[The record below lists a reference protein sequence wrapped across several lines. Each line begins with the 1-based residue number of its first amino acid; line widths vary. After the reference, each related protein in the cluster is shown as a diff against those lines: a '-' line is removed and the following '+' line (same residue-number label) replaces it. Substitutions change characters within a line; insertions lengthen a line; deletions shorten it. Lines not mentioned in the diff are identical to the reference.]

1 MSMCRVVSCVVGR
14 GCLLW
19 PVCSLG
25 KILLAFALLHFVSPR
40 PNLPVTPGI
49 AWLPT
54 SKVILKI
61 LQARLQ
67 QYMNWELPDA
77 QAGFRK
83 VRGNR
88 IKLLTSVGS
97 KKKQKSS
104 RKTSISAS
112 LTLLKPLTVWI
123 TTNHGKFFEMGI
135 PDYHTHLLRNLY
147 AGQEATV
154 GTGHWTTD
162 WFKIG
167 KEVHQ
172 GCILPPSLFNLYA
185 EYIMWNAGLDEAQA
199 GIKVAKWRVK
209 KLA

>member
-54 SKVILKI
+54 SKVILKM
-61 LQARLQ
+61 LQARLRTSS
-67 QYMNWELPDA
+67 WELPDA

-97 KKKQKSS
+97 WKKQESS

-123 TTNHGKFFEMGI
+123 TTNRGKFFEMGI

-147 AGQEATV
+147 AGQEATF
-154 GTGHWTTD
+154 GTGHGTTD

-172 GCILPPSLFNLYA
+172 GCILPSSLFNLNA
-185 EYIMWNAGLDEAQA
+185 EYIMWNAGLDEAQP
-199 GIKVAKWRVK
+199 GMKVAKWRVK

>member
-54 SKVILKI
+54 SKVILKM
-61 LQARLQ
+61 LQARLRTSS
-67 QYMNWELPDA
+67 WELPDA

-97 KKKQKSS
+97 WKKQESS

-123 TTNHGKFFEMGI
+123 TTNRGKFFEMGI
-135 PDYHTHLLRNLY
+135 PDYHTHLLRNLC
-147 AGQEATV
+147 A
-154 GTGHWTTD
+154 
-162 WFKIG
+162 
-167 KEVHQ
+167 
-172 GCILPPSLFNLYA
+172 N
-185 EYIMWNAGLDEAQA
+185 
-199 GIKVAKWRVK
+199 
-209 KLA
+209 